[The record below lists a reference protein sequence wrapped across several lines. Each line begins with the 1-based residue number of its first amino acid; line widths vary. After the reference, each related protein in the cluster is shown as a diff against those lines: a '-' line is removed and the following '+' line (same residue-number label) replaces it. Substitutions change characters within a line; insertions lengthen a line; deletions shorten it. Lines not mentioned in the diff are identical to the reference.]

1 MTLLNIS
8 HLNAHF
14 AHSQRDF
21 ALRNVSLHINE
32 CEKVALVGESGSGK
46 SMLAQL
52 ILRLSSQVSVQ
63 SGSILLNG
71 ENLLLLSE
79 SQMCQVR
86 GMKIAYIPQEPLSSL
101 NPLHKVGKQILEG
114 YYLHTKQKYSK
125 ELQESLLNEAL
136 ESVGLSKDIANA
148 YPFELS
154 GGQRQRVAIAM
165 SVIHKPSLL
174 ICDEPTTA
182 LDAYI
187 QKQIL
192 ELLLSLNTQSAILFI
207 SHNLNIVK
215 GFCDRVLV
223 MKEGEIVES
232 APTQEIFT
240 TPKHNY
246 TKFLLD
252 ACVLPH
258 KVESKTESAEST
270 SHPST
275 DEILN
280 VDSFSVGVRERKFF
294 CSKWKPLVQ
303 DVSFSLSH
311 GQIIGI
317 AGASGSGK
325 SSLALGMLG
334 LLEIQGKM
342 RVGKHSLH
350 TPKDFRAIRRD
361 VGIVF
366 QDPFASLS
374 PRLSI
379 MEIIAEGLEIYQDTK
394 TDIAQKVEWALE
406 SVGLS
411 KDIANVYPFELSGG
425 QRQRVAIARAI
436 VLQPRVLILDE
447 PTSALDKS
455 SQKMVLNLLLE
466 LQKSLKMSYVFIT
479 HDLEILYHLSD
490 KILILHHGRVV
501 ESGESKKIFQ
511 NPQSAY
517 AKMLIES
524 SLDLTLPK

>member
-1 MTLLNIS
+1 
-8 HLNAHF
+8 
-14 AHSQRDF
+14 
-21 ALRNVSLHINE
+21 
-32 CEKVALVGESGSGK
+32 
-46 SMLAQL
+46 
-52 ILRLSSQVSVQ
+52 
-63 SGSILLNG
+63 
-71 ENLLLLSE
+71 
-79 SQMCQVR
+79 
-86 GMKIAYIPQEPLSSL
+86 
-101 NPLHKVGKQILEG
+101 
-114 YYLHTKQKYSK
+114 
-125 ELQESLLNEAL
+125 
-136 ESVGLSKDIANA
+136 
-148 YPFELS
+148 
-154 GGQRQRVAIAM
+154 
-165 SVIHKPSLL
+165 
-174 ICDEPTTA
+174 
-182 LDAYI
+182 
-187 QKQIL
+187 
-192 ELLLSLNTQSAILFI
+192 
-207 SHNLNIVK
+207 IVK

-479 HDLEILYHLSD
+479 HD
-490 KILILHHGRVV
+490 
-501 ESGESKKIFQ
+501 
-511 NPQSAY
+511 
-517 AKMLIES
+517 
-524 SLDLTLPK
+524 